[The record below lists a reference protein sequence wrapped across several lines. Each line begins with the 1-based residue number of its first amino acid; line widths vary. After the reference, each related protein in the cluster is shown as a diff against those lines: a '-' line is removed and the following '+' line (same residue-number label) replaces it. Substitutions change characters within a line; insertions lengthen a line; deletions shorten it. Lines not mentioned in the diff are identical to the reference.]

1 MKYLLSGLLLL
12 AAGLQA
18 QERIVSAGAGVTG
31 LIQALGAADQ
41 LVAVDSSSH
50 LPADQALP
58 VVGYH
63 RQLAT
68 EGLLALK
75 PSLLLGSEEMGPA
88 STLQQ
93 VAQAGVKVV
102 SLPAGGDVPSLQANI
117 QTLGALLQRPEAAR
131 QLTQAVDRQ
140 VSQLSQQAARLP
152 VRPRLVYLLVVPGRP
167 PMVAGGNTPA
177 DTLIRLA
184 GGENPAAG
192 LRNYPLLNLEGLLA
206 MKPDGLVVS
215 ERGLQADPQLL
226 QHTLPQLAQTPELK
240 SLPLYTSPGAAL
252 IGGLNLTSLSAA
264 ADLQQKLL
272 FASGSAS

>member
-102 SLPAGGDVPSLQANI
+102 SLPAGGDVPSLLANI
-117 QTLGALLQRPEAAR
+117 QTLGDLLQRPEAAR

-140 VSQLSQQAARLP
+140 VSQLSEQASRLP
-152 VRPRLVYLLVVPGRP
+152 AKPRLVYLLVVPGRP

-192 LRNYPLLNLEGLLA
+192 LHNYPLLNLEGLLA

-215 ERGLQADPQLL
+215 ERSLQADPQLL
-226 QHTLPQLAQTPELK
+226 QHALPQLAQTPELK
-240 SLPLYTSPGAAL
+240 SLPLYSIPGAAL

-264 ADLQQKLL
+264 ADLQQQLL
-272 FASGSAS
+272 SAAGSAS

>member
-41 LVAVDSSSH
+41 IVAVDSSSH
-50 LPADQALP
+50 LPAGQMLP

-63 RQLAT
+63 RQLAS

-102 SLPAGGDVPSLQANI
+102 SLPAGGDVPSLLANI
-117 QTLGALLQRPEAAR
+117 QTLGDLLQRPEAAT
-131 QLTQAVDRQ
+131 QLTEQVNRQ
-140 VSQLSQQAARLP
+140 VSQLSEQASRLP
-152 VRPRLVYLLVVPGRP
+152 AKPRLVYLLVVPGRP

-184 GGENPAAG
+184 GGENPAAD

-206 MKPDGLVVS
+206 MQPDGLVVS
-215 ERGLQADPQLL
+215 ERSLQADPQLL
-226 QHTLPQLAQTPELK
+226 QNALPQLAQTPELK
-240 SLPLYTSPGAAL
+240 SLPLYTIPGAAL

-272 FASGSAS
+272 FNAGGAS

>member
-12 AAGLQA
+12 ATGLQA

-41 LVAVDSSSH
+41 IVAVDSSSH

-206 MKPDGLVVS
+206 MRPDGLVVS
-215 ERGLQADPQLL
+215 ERSLQADPQLL
-226 QHTLPQLAQTPELK
+226 QNALPQLAQTPELK
-240 SLPLYTSPGAAL
+240 SLPLYTIPGAAL

-272 FASGSAS
+272 FAAGSAS